1 MAKNSI
7 CELVASTESECKAV
21 LRKTLRASSLRS
33 CFLESAVSTIS
44 SYWGQYKNVRIS
56 GGNMEQGRTFIFTA
70 TRMVSQGS
78 NITEMADYPLNIK
91 ANINATTFEIGYD
104 HILKNECEN
113 ECEKVYEILKE
124 ELPNKFP
131 GLISFI
137 PFMGGEKDKNSE
149 LAISP
154 NGEVLVG
161 VLGEDWYQAHEKRFL
176 LSPVGPLVWKTLT
189 PRSKGFWQLLSKIH
203 RDWIDHNNLQK
214 FLKYAGIKNNGA
226 WDNDTL
232 AQIVRLKLTK

>member
-1 MAKNSI
+1 MAKNRI
-7 CELVASTESECKAV
+7 YELVVSTESECKAV
-21 LRKTLRASSLRS
+21 LRKTLRALSLRS

-56 GGNMEQGRTFIFTA
+56 GGNMKQGRTFIFTA

-78 NITEMADYPLNIK
+78 NITEMADYPPNTK
-91 ANINATTFEIGYD
+91 ANINATTFEIRYD
-104 HILKNECEN
+104 HILKN

-137 PFMGGEKDKNSE
+137 PFIGSEKDKNSE

-161 VLGEDWYQAHEKRFL
+161 VLGENWNKAHEKRFL

-189 PRSKGFWQLLSKIH
+189 PRNKGFWQLLSKIH